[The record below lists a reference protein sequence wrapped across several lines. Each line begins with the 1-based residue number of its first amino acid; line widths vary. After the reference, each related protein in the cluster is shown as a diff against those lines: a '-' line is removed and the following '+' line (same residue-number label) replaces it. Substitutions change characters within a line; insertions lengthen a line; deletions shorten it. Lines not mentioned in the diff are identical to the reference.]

1 MLRDSLQSIKSV
13 AAAAASSC
21 GCWGSRVV
29 CCDGGWGE
37 RWGGGA
43 KKLPIFGLFFPV

>member
-1 MLRDSLQSIKSV
+1 MLLHLLLV
-13 AAAAASSC
+13 AVDVGVLGLC
-21 GCWGSRVV
+21 VV
-29 CCDGGWGE
+29 DGGWGE